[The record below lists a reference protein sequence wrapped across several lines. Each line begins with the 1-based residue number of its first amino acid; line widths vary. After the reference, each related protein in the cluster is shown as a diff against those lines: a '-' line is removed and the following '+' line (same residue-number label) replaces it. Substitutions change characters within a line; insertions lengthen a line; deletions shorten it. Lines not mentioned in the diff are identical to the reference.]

1 MRMQKRAFIYARISQ
16 DRTGAN
22 MGVDRQ
28 VEDCRALAERLGL
41 EVVEVFADNDISASE
56 YSKKRRPSYNAMLA
70 RLSEVSA
77 ILIWHSDRLHRR
89 PIELEHYVDLV
100 RKHGVATHAHK
111 GGEIRLDT
119 PEGLLQAA
127 IMGQLARYESAHN
140 SDKIKRKHEQ
150 SAMLGTWRGG
160 ARPFGWKPME
170 GALILDDTEAG
181 MVREAMHRVLAG
193 GSLGS
198 IVTEWNAA
206 GVPTTGKGAQWS
218 YATLRQLLV
227 RPRNAGFS
235 VLRGEIVGM
244 LQAEPIVSEDVWRA
258 VCSVLQNPNRRRS
271 QTNKARHLL
280 AGIAQCHCG
289 LPVRS
294 ATVRGRNGRSYFVY
308 RCPAKGNGHV
318 GKKTSY
324 LDSLANEYA
333 VMLRRQLAAGDLP
346 SVAAGAE
353 QEVLRA
359 ELQAKRQRLEDVALE
374 FAVGGIT
381 ARQLSLITGTIQ
393 ESIATMEAQMTEMQ
407 LSQARPSA
415 SPLMPEQSPL
425 DTPEADEWLALP
437 IDERRDYLRAHL
449 NFILLPHTKG
459 SPRVFDRGT
468 VVAVAN
474 PHPGLLSNAE
484 IEQILAALGSED
496 DSPYRLVLRNS

>member
-1 MRMQKRAFIYARISQ
+1 MQKRAFIYARISQ

-28 VEDCRALAERLGL
+28 VEDCRALAETLGM
-41 EVVEVFADNDISASE
+41 EVIEVFVDNDISASA
-56 YSKKRRPSYNAMLA
+56 YSKKQRPSYNAMMA

-77 ILIWHSDRLHRR
+77 VLIWHSDRLHRR

-100 RKHGVATHAHK
+100 RTHGVATHAHK

-119 PEGLLQAA
+119 PEGLLQAGL
-127 IMGQLARYESAHN
+127 MGQLARYESAHN

-160 ARPFGWKPME
+160 ARPFGWKPVD
-170 GALILDDTEAG
+170 GSLILDETEAG
-181 MVREAMHRVLAG
+181 MVREAMHKVLAG

-206 GVPTTGKGAQWS
+206 GVPTTGKGSQWT
-218 YATLRQLLV
+218 YATLRQLLL
-227 RPRNAGFS
+227 RPSNAGFS
-235 VLRGEIVGM
+235 VLRGEIVGR
-244 LQAEPIVSEDVWRA
+244 LQADPIVSEDVWRA
-258 VCSVLQNPNRRRS
+258 VSSVLQDPARRRS

-294 ATVRGRNGRSYFVY
+294 GTVRGRNGRSYFVY
-308 RCPAKGNGHV
+308 RCPAKGTGHV

-324 LDSLANEYA
+324 LDSLADEYA
-333 VMLRRQLAAGDLP
+333 VLIRRMAVDGEMP
-346 SVAAGAE
+346 VAIGAE

-359 ELQAKRQRLEDVALE
+359 ELNAKRQRLDDVAIE
-374 FAVGGIT
+374 FAKGGIT
-381 ARQLSLITGTIQ
+381 LRQLSVITETLT
-393 ESIATMEAQMTEMQ
+393 ESISTMESQMAELQ
-407 LSQARPSA
+407 LVGSRPKASQ
-415 SPLMPEQSPL
+415 LMPDQSPL
-425 DTPEADEWLALP
+425 DTPEAAEWLALP
-437 IDERRDYLRAHL
+437 LDERRDYLRSRL

-474 PHPGLLSNAE
+474 PHHGLLSSKE
-484 IEQILAALGSED
+484 IEQILGALDPD
-496 DSPYRLVLRNS
+496 DGSPYRLVIKNS